1 MWPRS
6 SELFGAPRANFGAV
20 SRILT
25 RPILFSLR
33 MLSGWVMFENTD
45 ACRWVPKEIDLEPF
59 ARWLPKE
66 GFVSCQKLRE
76 TRASKNTQSGPSTQ
90 FVYPAVARLVSLLLQ
105 QTCGVKVAEEEYS
118 MQFDGGS
125 RSAEQCS
132 AAAAVLSVGG
142 KQV

>member
-1 MWPRS
+1 MLPRS

-20 SRILT
+20 PRVLT

-76 TRASKNTQSGPSTQ
+76 TRASKNTQSGPSP
-90 FVYPAVARLVSLLLQ
+90 FVYPAVVRLVSLLLQ
-105 QTCGVKVAEEEYS
+105 QTCGVKVAGEEYS

-125 RSAEQCS
+125 RSSEQCS